1 MQALSGVSLL
11 FLANAPIYEYTDILV
26 QALYGV
32 SLLFLANA
40 PIYEYTDVLV
50 QALYG
55 VSLLFLATD
64 SPDVAALLQALL
76 MLY

>member
-1 MQALSGVSLL
+1 VQALSGVSLL

-40 PIYEYTDVLV
+40 PMY
-50 QALYG
+50 
-55 VSLLFLATD
+55 
-64 SPDVAALLQALL
+64 
-76 MLY
+76 